1 MRKTWNKE
9 EIKGLL
15 QTNDKMIAKSL
26 IELYKKQTQD
36 EQITESTNHTNNQG
50 FTSGDAKRMTS
61 MAKWTM
67 TRNNFLTQK
76 QIDWLR
82 PRLIKYS
89 AQLAR
94 IANERELEKV

>member
-1 MRKTWNKE
+1 MKVWNKE
-9 EIKGLL
+9 EIKNLL

-26 IELYKKQTQD
+26 IELYKKQTAD
-36 EQITESTNHTNNQG
+36 EQIVEHTKYTNNQG

-67 TRNNFLTQK
+67 NHNNYLTPR

-82 PRLIKYS
+82 PRLLKY
-89 AQLAR
+89 ATQLSK
-94 IANERELEKV
+94 IANEKELEKA